1 MMGFCLKN
9 GFLIDPA
16 AGRTGKLD
24 LLIEDGVVAKVGAD
38 LDPTDCHVYDLEG
51 LYVLPGLIDVHTHLR
66 EPGEE
71 EKETIATATRAA
83 AKGGFTSITA
93 MPNTKPPADQSTVI
107 NYVLSKAKAEG
118 VVHVYPVGNITK
130 SGKGE
135 EMAELGELAEAGA
148 IAFSDDGS
156 SVMNA
161 ETQRAAFE
169 YGQLFDKV
177 FLLHCEDENLARDG
191 SMHEGAVS
199 TRLGLKGIPALAE
212 EIIVARDLQL
222 AEVTGARIHICH
234 VSTKRSV
241 ELIQE
246 AKLRGVKVTAEA
258 TPHHLSLIDEDVA
271 GFNTSTK
278 VNPPLRSRTDRE
290 ALRQGLLDGTIDL
303 IATDHAPHTREEKH
317 KEYPLAPFGMIGLE
331 TALGVILTEFY
342 QTGLLELSAI
352 VDLMSL
358 RPARL
363 LKIPGGTLAQ
373 GAPADLIVVD
383 PNLRWQVRA
392 EDFASKSCN
401 SPFIGKE
408 LTGKNLATMV
418 NGRWVYNDLPSSDTR
433 R

>member
-1 MMGFCLKN
+1 MSFCLKN
-9 GFLIDPA
+9 GFLVDPA
-16 AGRTGKLD
+16 AGRSGKLD
-24 LLIEDGVVAKVGAD
+24 LIIEDGAVAQVGAD
-38 LDPTDCHVYDLEG
+38 LDPTDCQVFDLEG
-51 LYVLPGLIDVHTHLR
+51 LYVLPGLVDVHTHLR

-71 EKETIATATRAA
+71 EKETIATGARAA
-83 AKGGFTSITA
+83 AKGGFTSVAA

-107 NYVLSKAKAEG
+107 NYVLSKAQAEA

-130 SGKGE
+130 GGKGE
-135 EMAELGELAEAGA
+135 EMAELGELAAAGA
-148 IAFSDDGS
+148 VAFSDDGA

-169 YGQLFDKV
+169 YGKLFDKV
-177 FLLHCEDENLARDG
+177 FLLHCEDANLARDG

-222 AEVTGARIHICH
+222 AEATGAHIHICH

-258 TPHHLSLIDEDVA
+258 TPHHLSLIDEDVI
-271 GFNTSTK
+271 GFNTATK

-290 ALRQGLLDGTIDL
+290 ALRRGVMDGTINL
-303 IATDHAPHTREEKH
+303 IATDHAPHTREEKL
-317 KEYPLAPFGMIGLE
+317 KEYPLAPCGMIGLE
-331 TALGVILTEFY
+331 TALGIILTEFY
-342 QTGLLELSAI
+342 HTGLLDLLAI
-352 VDLMSL
+352 VELMSL

-363 LKIPGGTLAQ
+363 LKISGGTLAP
-373 GAPADLIVVD
+373 GTPADLIVVD
-383 PNLRWQVRA
+383 PNLKWEVRA

-418 NGRWVYNDLPSSDTR
+418 DGRWVYFDLPPERARS
-433 R
+433 